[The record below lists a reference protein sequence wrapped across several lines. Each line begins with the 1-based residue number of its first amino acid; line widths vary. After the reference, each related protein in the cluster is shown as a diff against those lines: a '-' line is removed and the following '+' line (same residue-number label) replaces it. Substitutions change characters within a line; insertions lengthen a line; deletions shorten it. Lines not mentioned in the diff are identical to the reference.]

1 MWAYK
6 FYDPAN
12 PIVTQYF
19 ARCLLL
25 YYGTILAL
33 MYIWDIYRN
42 YGLPKQKHRV
52 SGDQQGYKIS
62 KIGFLLKIIVILSS
76 LLSFILLIIHTFD
89 TAGCSRQN
97 LTPYWDI
104 RAPVFIILWTLSF
117 TTCIIYRILESL
129 IESFFLIPC
138 NLEEAEFVNIWSSAT
153 FNSGIS
159 FSSKKKS
166 VLFEKVIFLILTP
179 FSKFRSLLNN
189 EFNGLYVYTV
199 KVYRSSSDGITNRSI
214 KSHFELFCT
223 RYWYSKELGIYT
235 NLGANDCS
243 ETNEK
248 QYDTIGSLGN
258 EIYSVKKVLNLDQF
272 KVKVRSGE
280 RFLNGLSSECVD
292 ELRQIHGFNNI
303 PVQLPSLLYSLV
315 KEITNPLT
323 VFQLLIVA
331 SFAFQ
336 GFVLYPIK
344 WVPMMILSIIASIRT
359 HLKSTINIQKLA
371 DMNGSEKVTVIRDG
385 QLQKVNSVDLV
396 PGDVINIY
404 EGMDVPCDMMLI
416 YGSAVVN
423 ESMLTG
429 ESAEIVKLPVT
440 EYENDDISPDD
451 GVFSGKKFFLYS
463 GTHVTGICS
472 NTGLNNTLYYLNK
485 STSQTSTT
493 RSTDSSSY
501 SHSLDFSDAFISNP
515 ELPTGS
521 LAIKVSIV
529 DTLNPD
535 PMCCAALVVRIG
547 VSTLRGRII
556 RSILHPNKFMF
567 AFYDQIPIIWL
578 VATTI
583 ITIIIFKQGQLY
595 NWHWLTFFFSLGC
608 INVVYPLYLTVLYTL
623 SQNISAWRLKR
634 NNINVLVPTRLMMAG
649 KLRIVCFDKTGT
661 LTSEHLEFIGIH
673 PFELVEDSRN
683 SKEKYKDWYTL
694 ESSYPSLKSNCCNF
708 SFKISS
714 KMLNI
719 SEIKE
724 NYLGFLIAMSS
735 CTSLSHGKSNF
746 GIAKDIVNNPE
757 EYYKHLNGNDTDK
770 ALFSVTSSYFERN
783 SVSQQVYVNLCQSM
797 GKISE
802 VIKYKD
808 QFMLNLSNND
818 NEDSND
824 SVSLCKMP
832 ISLEILRVFPFDYN
846 RRLMSV
852 IVHCKST
859 NNFYLFSKGASEAM
873 QKLYDCEFEEL
884 YKENLESLSLKGY
897 YLISMGFKK
906 IEHQFISSYLS
917 SHRNEVE
924 NKLIPMGILLFGNTI
939 RHEAQRILNSLVNS
953 DILPI
958 MITGDSAYTSVNVA
972 RKLDILR
979 AKDTET
985 AISELDENNLVSWR
999 CIGTG
1004 NLIQNN
1010 YIYSAESMETFK
1022 DLVLTGECFEKLLE
1036 EHKNKQMQ
1044 EISTCIK
1051 LDECANSDIEFE
1063 EVQTLLCDKKSPL
1076 ESILNRVSIYARM
1089 CPNNKVNIVNFFMNK
1104 GIVTGMVGD
1113 GGNDCGALRIAHI
1126 GLSFSRGDASLVAP
1140 FNSSNCDLNSVLS
1153 ITREGRNNLAIA
1165 MSALQFPLV
1174 YGILACLMDV
1184 LLVHF
1189 AFASISD
1196 LCSSYTSFFIQT
1208 SLLIGILFSS
1218 PTEKLVAARPSGS
1231 IANIRIFMSFLLPM
1245 VSYLLGYLF
1254 MMYRLN
1260 AQPWFESSKSFN
1272 LKQPTQNWFFRVDN
1286 VESSC
1291 SWIFK
1296 SFQIAGIAI
1305 GYTIGGQF
1313 RKPFYKN
1320 VVFMIPLIFNI
1331 ILFITLVLTG
1341 PNALTCRFRI
1351 NCNAEYAKKAFIRI
1365 FGYKIIGPSSIP
1377 FTGPNGSNVMPFS
1390 WRVELLVICFVTVI
1404 ITNITFILV
1413 TRHNE
1418 KFSTSKLKNL

>member
-12 PIVTQYF
+12 PIVTQNFVKY
-19 ARCLLL
+19 LLL
-25 YYGTILAL
+25 YYGTILVL
-33 MYIWDIYRN
+33 MYVWDIYRN
-42 YGLPKQKHRV
+42 YGLPKRKHRV
-52 SGDQQGYKIS
+52 SGDQQGYKVS
-62 KIGFLLKIIVILSS
+62 RIGSLLKIIVILSS
-76 LLSFILLIIHTFD
+76 LPSFILLIIHTFD

-104 RAPVFIILWTLSF
+104 RAPIFIMLWVLSF

-129 IESFFLIPC
+129 IKSFFLIPC

-159 FSSKKKS
+159 FNSKKKS
-166 VLFEKVIFLILTP
+166 ALFEKAISLILIP

-189 EFNGLYVYTV
+189 EFDGLYVYTV
-199 KVYRSSSDGITNRSI
+199 KVYRSSSDGINNRNI
-214 KSHFELFCT
+214 KAHFELFCT
-223 RYWYSKELGIYT
+223 RYWYSKELGMYT

-258 EIYSVKKVLNLDQF
+258 EIYSVKKILNLDQF

-323 VFQLLIVA
+323 VFQLLVVA

-336 GFVLYPIK
+336 GFVLYPVK

-359 HLKSTINIQKLA
+359 HLKSTVNIQKLA
-371 DMNGSEKVTVIRDG
+371 DMNGSEEVTLIRDG

-396 PGDVINIY
+396 PGDVVNIY

-429 ESAEIVKLPVT
+429 ESAEIVKFPVT

-451 GVFSGKKFFLYS
+451 GVFSGKKFFLYA

-493 RSTDSSSY
+493 RSTDSSLY

-521 LAIKVSIV
+521 LAITVSTA

-535 PMCCAALVVRIG
+535 PMCCVALVVRTG

-556 RSILHPNKFMF
+556 RSILYPSKFMF
-567 AFYDQIPIIWL
+567 ALYDQIPIIWL

-583 ITIIIFKQGQLY
+583 VTIIIFNQGQLY

-608 INVVYPLYLTVLYTL
+608 INVVYPLYLTVLCTL
-623 SQNISAWRLKR
+623 SQNISAWRLKK

-661 LTSEHLEFIGIH
+661 LTSEHLEFVGIH
-673 PFELVEDSRN
+673 PFELVDNGRN
-683 SKEKYKDWYTL
+683 SKEKCTDWCNL
-694 ESSYPSLKSNCCNF
+694 ESYPLKSNCCNF
-708 SFKISS
+708 SFRISP
-714 KMLNI
+714 KVLNI

-735 CTSLSHGKSNF
+735 CTSLSHGRSNF

-783 SVSQQVYVNLCQSM
+783 SVSQQVYVNLYQSM
-797 GKISE
+797 EKISE
-802 VIKYKD
+802 VIEYKD
-808 QFMLNLSNND
+808 QFMLNLSNNG
-818 NEDSND
+818 NEDSNN
-824 SVSLCKMP
+824 SVSLCTTSM
-832 ISLEILRVFPFDYN
+832 SLEILRVFPFDYN

-859 NNFYLFSKGASEAM
+859 NNFYLFSKGAPEAI
-873 QKLYDCEFEEL
+873 QKLYDCEFEES
-884 YKENLESLSLKGY
+884 YKEDLESLSLKGY

-906 IEHQFISSYLS
+906 IEYQYISSYLT

-924 NKLIPMGILLFGNTI
+924 NKLIPMGILLFDNKI
-939 RHEAQRILNSLVNS
+939 RPEAQQILNSLVNS

-972 RKLDILR
+972 RRLDILR

-1004 NLIQNN
+1004 NLIQNS
-1010 YIYSAESMETFK
+1010 YIYSAESMGTFK
-1022 DLVLTGECFEKLLE
+1022 NLVLTGECFERLLE
-1036 EHKNKQMQ
+1036 EHKYKQIQ

-1051 LDECANSDIEFE
+1051 LDKCTNSDAEFE
-1063 EVQTLLCDKKSPL
+1063 EVQTFLCDKKSPL

-1089 CPNNKVNIVNFFMNK
+1089 CPTDKVNIVNFFMNK

-1113 GGNDCGALRIAHI
+1113 GGNDCGALTIAHI

-1140 FNSSNCDLNSVLS
+1140 FNSPNCDLNSVLS

-1174 YGILACLMDV
+1174 YGILVSLMDV

-1189 AFASISD
+1189 AFASNSD
-1196 LCSSYTSFFIQT
+1196 LCSSYTSFFIHT

-1218 PTEKLVAARPSGS
+1218 PAKKLAAARPSGS
-1231 IANIRIFMSFLLPM
+1231 IANIRILLSFLLPI
-1245 VSYLLGYLF
+1245 VSCLLGYLF
-1254 MMYRLN
+1254 MMYRLS
-1260 AQPWFESSKSFN
+1260 AQPWFKSSKSFN
-1272 LKQPTQNWFFRVDN
+1272 LRQPTQNWFFRVDN
-1286 VESSC
+1286 IEASS

-1296 SFQIAGIAI
+1296 SLQIAGIAI

-1320 VVFMIPLIFNI
+1320 IVFMIPLVFNI
-1331 ILFITLVLTG
+1331 ILFTILVLTG
-1341 PNALTCRFRI
+1341 PNALTCCFRI
-1351 NCNAEYAKKAFIRI
+1351 NCNVGYAKKASLEI

-1377 FTGPNGSNVMPFS
+1377 FTGPNGSNIMPFS
-1390 WRVELLVICFVTVI
+1390 WKIELLAICLVTII

-1418 KFSTSKLKNL
+1418 KFCTSKLRNF